1 MIINTSDLLS
11 SPLTILI
18 SLFSKVR
25 LTFRQ
30 TWHEKRHAKVKSE
43 ANGFLKVKNENF
55 FQTLLQLFAAFLQLL
70 DNFLDPK
77 GIFCG
82 VYFLCST
89 HLVLYSTKICLP
101 FLGMGVK
108 VSPRAALLLSKIRKK
123 MDYKT

>member
-1 MIINTSDLLS
+1 M
-11 SPLTILI
+11 
-18 SLFSKVR
+18 KV
-25 LTFRQ
+25 TN
-30 TWHEKRHAKVKSE
+30 E

-89 HLVLYSTKICLP
+89 HFVLYSTKICLP

-108 VSPRAALLLSKIRKK
+108 VSHRTALLLSKIRKK
-123 MDYKT
+123 KWTTKHVLKGIMLQNII